1 MGTALAAVVS
11 VSKIIS
17 LEKKAPVLVF
27 KTYSFYLDHQSSTRA
42 KVYSFYFVADARKE

>member
-11 VSKIIS
+11 V
-17 LEKKAPVLVF
+17 L
-27 KTYSFYLDHQSSTRA
+27 SFYLDHQSSTRA